1 MRRCRA
7 QGTATGKYHA
17 AVLSND
23 SALEAACVR
32 AGLASGDLAH
42 ALPFAPELHFTE
54 FTSCIADMKNS
65 VAVPAWALTPSP
77 RLHINE
83 SRNQM
88 CFHSGN
94 AGSERVSFLLHCMLW
109 VFNPHE
115 RHELLCSLWLFFIL
129 LLTCLFSIRELSGSI
144 PEFHQMLVSS
154 TIIYKKIY
162 KYSISLSSCTSSARP
177 EPWCGRGVYIKA
189 VWCPAGPQQRAAVV
203 RGTVHPGAPW
213 LRLPRQ
219 VAARRHGC
227 ACALRTYA
235 WLLPADTG
243 TSLSYSL

>member
-1 MRRCRA
+1 MWGGVVRRVRPRASTTRRCWATTARWRLRA
-7 QGTATGKYHA
+7 YARGWLRATWHTHCPSHPSSTSPSSPAASPTWRTASRYLP
-17 AVLSND
+17 VLSPPAPVYISTNRVIKCVFTPVTPVVSG
-23 SALEAACVR
+23 SA
-32 AGLASGDLAH
+32 
-42 ALPFAPELHFTE
+42 FY
-54 FTSCIADMKNS
+54 CIVCCGCS
-65 VAVPAWALTPSP
+65 ILT
-77 RLHINE
+77 L
-83 SRNQM
+83 M
-88 CFHSGN
+88 
-94 AGSERVSFLLHCMLW
+94 
-109 VFNPHE
+109 
-115 RHELLCSLWLFFIL
+115 LCSLWVFWV
-129 LLTCLFSIRELSGSI
+129 SIRELSGSI